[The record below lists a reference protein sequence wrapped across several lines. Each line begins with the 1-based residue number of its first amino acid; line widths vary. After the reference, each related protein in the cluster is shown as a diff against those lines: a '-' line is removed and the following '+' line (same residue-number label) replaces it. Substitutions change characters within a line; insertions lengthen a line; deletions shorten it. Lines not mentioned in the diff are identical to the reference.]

1 MFGNSRKIKELED
14 EVKDLKDLCTQLTNN
29 AISLIKEQAILS
41 DVLKKVLE
49 HQKVIDSLISTKY
62 GIVTVNDDDDIIH

>member
-1 MFGNSRKIKELED
+1 
-14 EVKDLKDLCTQLTNN
+14 
-29 AISLIKEQAILS
+29 
-41 DVLKKVLE
+41 VLE